1 MVALVTGGT
10 GFLGSKVVRA
20 LIENGHDKVVAFDL
34 YPNETNLAGVLDRVE
49 IVRGDLSSFT
59 TILNLIE
66 THKPETIHHLGALLA
81 PSETDPEAGIR
92 VNALGT
98 YYLLEAARLFGVS
111 QMIFASSITVI
122 SSTDPDAQSLHDYSP
137 THPETVYAA
146 TKLFS
151 ENMGRYYRRQHGFDF
166 RGIRLPS
173 VIGPGVKSDGYVQYF
188 NKTIELSAKGSP
200 FEIYVRPDTR
210 LPVVH
215 VDDAAEAFLHLAAAP
230 TEKIKAVVYAIMGP
244 CPTPSAQELV
254 DLVSSKIPGARLS
267 FKVDEYVQ
275 RMFDNILRLPL
286 DDRYARQEWG
296 WKPRFELEAIIDD
309 FIAKIPRQS
318 AEEPAL

>member
-20 LIENGHDKVVAFDL
+20 LIENGQDKVVAFDL
-34 YPNETNLAGVLDRVE
+34 YPNETSLAGVLNSVE

-66 THKPETIHHLGALLA
+66 THKPEKIYHLGALLG

-111 QMIFASSITVI
+111 QMLFASSITVI
-122 SSTDPDAQSLHDYSP
+122 SSTDPDAQSLDDYSP
-137 THPETVYAA
+137 THPETVYGT

-151 ENMGRYYRRQHGFDF
+151 ENMGRFYRRQHGFDF

-173 VIGPGVKSDGYVQYF
+173 IIGPGVKQDGHVQYF
-188 NKTIELSAKGSP
+188 NKTIELSAMGSP
-200 FEIYVRPDTR
+200 FELYVRPDTR

-230 TEKIKAVVYAIMGP
+230 TERIKAVIYAIMGP
-244 CPTPSAQELV
+244 RPSPSAQELV
-254 DLVSSKIPGARLS
+254 DLVTSKIPGARLS
-267 FKVDEYVQ
+267 FRVNDHVQ
-275 RMFDNILRLPL
+275 RMFDGILRLPL
-286 DDRYARQEWG
+286 DDRYARQEWD
-296 WKPRFELEAIIDD
+296 WKPRFELDAIIDD
-309 FIAKIPRQS
+309 FISKVQRQS
-318 AEEPAL
+318 AEEPAV